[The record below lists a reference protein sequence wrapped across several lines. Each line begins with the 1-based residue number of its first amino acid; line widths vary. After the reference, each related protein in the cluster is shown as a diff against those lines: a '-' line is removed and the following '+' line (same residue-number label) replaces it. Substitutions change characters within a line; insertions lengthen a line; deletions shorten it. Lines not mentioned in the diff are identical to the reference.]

1 MRAYVE
7 SAGKEESVVKDVV
20 EGITEEVLDEDDV
33 FVLPRLCLRGEG
45 GGGILGYNLGKYLLR
60 VVGLRDS

>member
-7 SAGKEESVVKDVV
+7 SADEEGSVVKVVV
-20 EGITEEVLDEDDV
+20 EGIAREVLDENDV
-33 FVLPRLCLRGEG
+33 FVLPRLFLRGEG
-45 GGGILGYNLGKYLLR
+45 GGGVLGFNLGKYLLR